1 MRRPLYSLGEVPAD
15 RSDPVLVRTR
25 AAADALLAWM
35 RTQPVDKGLPRLLE
49 ALRRFDSRLPDRV
62 MRVATTLR
70 ARGMGLQPA
79 VREAIA
85 RALADSSI
93 DRIQAIGKAAR
104 AGMPVSGLGQTT
116 PTTPTTSSSTDP
128 GQAILNMFRGIVCS
142 NSTSNSIADLVGKT
156 QGADAHTATTTGIAV
171 AQGAAQC
178 SQLNQP
184 ATTTPTTPTPDT
196 TTPAESAPNPMLS
209 YGVPLLVLGGV
220 VAVAYF
226 AIKRRP
232 KAA

>member
-1 MRRPLYSLGEVPAD
+1 
-15 RSDPVLVRTR
+15 VRTR

-35 RTQPVDKGLPRLLE
+35 RTQPVDQGLPRLLE

-104 AGMPVSGLGQTT
+104 AGMPVSGLGLGQTT
-116 PTTPTTSSSTDP
+116 STTPTTSSSTDP

-196 TTPAESAPNPMLS
+196 TTPAPATSSPFLS